1 MEGKQ
6 TGTCLLVCLSIIDV
20 TELQQCSVP
29 EPCVPFAASIIF
41 GMHGG
46 FQGARCQA
54 PGHLG
59 AWCAWHLGTWAP
71 GVPGA
76 WAPGHLGTWAPGVP
90 GVPGTWA
97 PGTWHLVTWAPGVP
111 GVPGTWAPGV
121 PPTW

>member
-41 GMHGG
+41 RMHGG

-71 GVPGA
+71 GVPGT
-76 WAPGHLGTWAPGVP
+76 WAPGHLACLAPGM
-90 GVPGTWA
+90 
-97 PGTWHLVTWAPGVP
+97 PGTWHLVCLAPGHLV
-111 GVPGTWAPGV
+111 T
-121 PPTW
+121 